1 MARPHGAKY
10 IYPGGTFTVLCN
22 LQDVIVRPYL
32 VRTSLYT
39 WIYCSSKC
47 LPRWMLCRRMS
58 DTVIPQLPEFIDDP
72 QAGALQYFAMAS
84 TKLARV
90 PKGTFLGLLD
100 IMNIDLSNNEIEIIE
115 DGAFQDLPQLAH
127 LILRNNKLTSLPDR
141 IFDTLPGLEE
151 LDLSFNQM
159 VTIPASLERL
169 VGLKTLTLRGNPLH
183 CGCEIVDFARIL
195 PVFEGSMEKA
205 VCKTPAQ
212 VYGKSVAEI
221 GRQYAKAFEGTRHLG
236 FWPDEYVFPEEANR
250 KNLIRTHNPWPLPH
264 CPEKDLG
271 GMIKEDRPGSS
282 GYPEAPRIIEPPV
295 PVMVAEGERVFFVCV
310 AAGIPPPKIFWML
323 PTNNTQFV
331 NLWDKRQI
339 LELREVHSYHEGT
352 YTCIAEN
359 EVGRVS
365 QSVSLQLLDIVKP
378 QITDAP
384 STQATVGMLGGDIEL
399 VCTARGRPKPTID
412 WLYTHA
418 STPKRLS
425 TQGRY
430 VVRHSS
436 KLSART
442 VQDLVYRDPAIQ
454 LDESLRAEGEEE
466 SVTLTIKNISEVD
479 TEGRY
484 TCYAANRAGSTRV
497 TSLLSLK
504 NPPTTESTTNYV
516 ERVSS
521 YSDEMENIESKEM
534 ESDEDLVKRVIEK
547 ARKRIESA
555 IQKTAD
561 NLRDPKS
568 RRTASDI
575 ASLFRQPS
583 KAAVELAK
591 AAEVYEAAIDEV
603 TQILQKQRNSSLGK
617 DSEGPYKSDEGFDEH
632 KRQAMGVQLTAEQL
646 AIIAQLSGCAQSQRV
661 EPCDRQLCFHMR
673 YRSIDGSCNNL
684 KYPKWGSALSPFYR
698 LLPPVYENGV
708 NQPVGWN
715 PEKLYFGYPKPSA
728 RLASYRLMADA
739 TKLQVHTKKLETF
752 NERIKMSL
760 RFDNKTANTSSP
772 FDFPLY
778 EQEEL
783 FDEDDKFSALLMQ
796 WGQFLDHDL
805 DFTPVDAS
813 TSRFSDGLG
822 CNETCI
828 NDPPC
833 FPIITPPGD
842 PRIRQRCIGFSRSSA
857 TCGSGSTSILLG
869 HPQHREQ
876 LNQITAFIDASN
888 VYGSEDFESA
898 QLRNTL
904 YDEGHLR
911 GGMPTPSGKQLLP
924 FNIRGQNLWIA

>member
-1 MARPHGAKY
+1 MSLVLIFSALLSLLE
-10 IYPGGTFTVLCN
+10 FTVSQSACPDGCVCFS
-22 LQDVIVRPYL
+22 QSI
-32 VRTSLYT
+32 
-39 WIYCSSKC
+39 I
-47 LPRWMLCRRMS
+47 CRRKT
-58 DTVIPQLPEFIDDP
+58 DTIIPQLPEFLDDP
-72 QAGALQYFAMAS
+72 QAGALQYFAMTS
-84 TKLARV
+84 TMLTRV
-90 PKGTFLGLLD
+90 PRGTFVALLD
-100 IMNIDLSNNEIEIIE
+100 VMNIDLSNNEIAIIE

-127 LILRNNKLTSLPDR
+127 LILRNNKLTSLPDK

-151 LDLSFNQM
+151 LDLSFNHM
-159 VTIPASLERL
+159 ATIPASLERL
-169 VGLKTLTLRGNPLH
+169 VGLKKLTLRGNPLH
-183 CGCEIVDFARIL
+183 CGCEIIDFARIL

-205 VCKTPAQ
+205 VCKTPTQ
-212 VYGKSVAEI
+212 VNGKSVAEI

-236 FWPDEYVFPEEANR
+236 YWPDEYIFPEEVT
-250 KNLIRTHNPWPLPH
+250 KKSLVRTRTPWPLPH
-264 CPEKDLG
+264 CSEKDLG
-271 GMIKEDRPGSS
+271 GMVQEERSGSS
-282 GYPEAPRIIEPPV
+282 GYPEAPRIIQAPV
-295 PVMVAEGERVFFVCV
+295 PVMAAEGERVFFVCR
-310 AAGIPPPKIFWML
+310 AEGFPPPKISWML
-323 PTNNTQFV
+323 PTKNIQFI

-339 LELREVHSYHEGT
+339 LEVREIHSYHEGT
-352 YTCIAEN
+352 FTCIAEN

-365 QSVSLQLLDIVKP
+365 QSVSLHLLDIVKP

-384 STQATVGMLGGDIEL
+384 STQATAGMVGGDVEL

-436 KLSART
+436 RLSART
-442 VQDLVYRDPAIQ
+442 VQDLVYRDPFTQ
-454 LDESLRAEGEEE
+454 LDESLRVEGEEE
-466 SVTLTIKNISEVD
+466 SITLTIKNISEVD

-497 TSLLSLK
+497 TSLLTLK
-504 NPPTTESTTNYV
+504 KPAIAESATGDM
-516 ERVSS
+516 ERSVLSP
-521 YSDEMENIESKEM
+521 DEMENMEGKKM

-561 NLRDPKS
+561 NLRDPNS

-603 TQILQKQRNSSLGK
+603 TQILQKQRNSTLGK
-617 DSEGPYKSDEGFDEH
+617 DTEGPYKSDEGFDEH

-673 YRSIDGSCNNL
+673 YRSIDGSCNNF

-715 PEKLYFGYPKPSA
+715 PEKLYFGYPKPSS
-728 RLASYRLMADA
+728 RLASYKLMGDA
-739 TKLQVHTKKLETF
+739 TKLQVYTKKLETF
-752 NERIKMSL
+752 NQRIKMSL
-760 RFDNKTANTSSP
+760 RFNNRTIGTSSP
-772 FDFPLY
+772 FDFPLN

-783 FDEDDKFSALLMQ
+783 FDEDDKSSGMLMQ

-842 PRIRQRCIGFSRSSA
+842 PRIRQRCIGFARSSA

-869 HPQHREQ
+869 RPQHREQ

-888 VYGSEDFESA
+888 VYGSEDFDAA

-911 GGMPTPSGKQLLP
+911 GGMPTPSGKPLLP
-924 FNIRGQNLWIA
+924 FNIRGQVGLN